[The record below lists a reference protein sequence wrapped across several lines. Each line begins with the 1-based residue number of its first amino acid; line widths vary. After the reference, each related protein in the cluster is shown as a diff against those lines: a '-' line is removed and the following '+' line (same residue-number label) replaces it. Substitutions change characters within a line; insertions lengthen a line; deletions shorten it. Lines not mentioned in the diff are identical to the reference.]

1 MSWIGEIWRRLGM
14 LMQQEKFA
22 RELDEEMRL
31 HREMRGR
38 ELAARGVEAEEAGHA
53 AARAFG
59 NATALAERGREAWGW
74 GWLEDFLQD
83 LRFGARMLR
92 NNPGFTLTAVLTLA
106 LGIGANGYIFSLVDA
121 LLLRPLAFPHPE
133 RLVALWERVP
143 GAGID
148 RSETSPANYLDWQKR
163 NHVFDH
169 LAAFV
174 WWDVNVG
181 GIERPEH
188 VQGFQVTP
196 DFFVALEAQPMLGRG
211 FLDEEGRPGKDRVA
225 VLSYKIWRER
235 FAGDPAAIGK
245 RILLNGVSCTIVGV
259 MGPEFNYPAGSRI
272 WAPLAFGPEL
282 TANRG
287 MHYLRG
293 VAHLRPG
300 TSLVQA
306 QTEMSAIAAS
316 LAKEFP
322 QSDWGRDVQVQLL
335 LDSEVGVAQK
345 PLMVVVVAVGLVL
358 LIACGNISNLL
369 LARWDR
375 RKRETAIRT
384 ALGATRF
391 RLVRQLLVESVLLG
405 LLGGGAGILLAVWC
419 LRARLIALPAEFV
432 ELVPGMNHLAMNFSV
447 LLVTLGISV
456 VTGVVFGFLP
466 AIRGSQPNVNEALKG
481 GGAGSGAGRSRTF
494 LRSSLI
500 VAEVALSLTLLTC
513 AGLLMKS
520 FVHLLKVSP
529 GFNPNRVLTMFLAL
543 PQAKYPED
551 ERAVLFFEQLVRRV
565 EALPGVQSAATVNM
579 LPLGGA
585 NITRT
590 IRIEGQPEPG
600 PGHETDA
607 SLRSVSTS
615 YFRTMQIPLR
625 EGREFTEEDSGTR
638 HAVAVNEAFA
648 ETYWP
653 GKDAL
658 GKHLRFSGASENNPW
673 YEVVAVIGNVRNQLP
688 EPPRPEMYFPMR
700 EQVQRTMALVVR
712 TSVLPTSL
720 AESARAEVQKLDPDQ
735 PVFDVMTLEDWRS
748 VSVIVPQVAGT
759 LMAAFAALALVLALV
774 GLYGVIA
781 YMVVERRREI
791 SIRMALG
798 ARPREIFAIVIGEGG
813 RLALIGIT
821 FGLAASLGLA
831 KAIAG
836 LLFGVSATD
845 VGTLIG
851 VSAILLGTALGA
863 CYIPARRAMRVD
875 PMVALRHE

>member
-1 MSWIGEIWRRLGM
+1 MGAIGEMWRRLKM
-14 LMQQEKFA
+14 LGRREEFA
-22 RELDEEMRL
+22 RELDEEMRS
-31 HREMRGR
+31 HREMRER
-38 ELAARGVEAEEAGHA
+38 ELAERGVEPDEARYA

-59 NATALAERGREAWGW
+59 NAAALGEQGREAWGW
-74 GWLEDFLQD
+74 RWLEDFLQD

-92 NNPGFTLTAVLTLA
+92 KNPGFTLTAVLTLA
-106 LGIGANGYIFSLVDA
+106 LGIGANSYIFSMVDA
-121 LLLRPLAFPHPE
+121 LLLRPLAFPQPE

-143 GAGID
+143 SEGID
-148 RSETSPANYLDWQKR
+148 RSETSPANYLDWEKQ
-163 NHVFDH
+163 NHAFDH

-181 GIERPEH
+181 GIERPDH
-188 VQGFQVTP
+188 VRGFQVTP
-196 DFFVALEAQPMLGRG
+196 DFFAALEVQPMLGRG
-211 FLDEEGRPGKDRVA
+211 FLEEEGHPGKDQVA
-225 VLSYKIWRER
+225 VLSYTIWRER
-235 FAGDPAAIGK
+235 FGSDPAVIGK
-245 RILLNGVSCTIVGV
+245 RVLLNGVSCTIVGV

-272 WAPLAFGPEL
+272 WAPLTFGPEL
-282 TANRG
+282 AANRG
-287 MHYLRG
+287 AHYLRG

-300 TSLVQA
+300 TSVAQA
-306 QTEMSAIAAS
+306 QAEMSAIAAS

-322 QSDWGRDVQVQLL
+322 QSDLGRDVHVQSL
-335 LDSEVGVAQK
+335 LDSEVGMAQK

-369 LARWDR
+369 LARSDR

-384 ALGATRF
+384 ALGATRL
-391 RLVRQLLVESVLLG
+391 RLVRQSLVESVLLG
-405 LLGGGAGILLAVWC
+405 LLGGGTGILLAVWC
-419 LRARLIALPAEFV
+419 LHAKLIAVPAEFV
-432 ELVPGMNHLAMNFSV
+432 ELVPGLNHLRMNLPV

-456 VTGVVFGFLP
+456 GTGLVFGFLP
-466 AIRGSQPNVNEALKG
+466 ALRGSRPDVNEALKE

-520 FVHLLKVSP
+520 FVHLLNVSP
-529 GFNPNRVLTMFLAL
+529 GFNPNRVLTMFVAL
-543 PQAKYPED
+543 PQVKYPED
-551 ERAVLFFEQLVRRV
+551 ERAVNFFEQLVRRV
-565 EALPGVQSAATVNM
+565 EALPGVQSVATVNM

-585 NITRT
+585 NMTRT
-590 IRIEGQPEPG
+590 IRIEGQPEPA
-600 PGHETDA
+600 PGHEPEA
-607 SLRSVSTS
+607 SFRSISTG
-615 YFRTMQIPLR
+615 YFRTMQIPLP
-625 EGREFTEEDSGTR
+625 EGREFTEQDSATH
-638 HAVAVNEAFA
+638 HAVAVNQAFV

-658 GKHLRFSGASENNPW
+658 GKHMRFSGPVESNPW

-688 EPPRPEMYFPMR
+688 EPARPEMYFPMR
-700 EQVQRTMALVVR
+700 EQVQRTMALVIR

-735 PVFDVMTLEDWRS
+735 PVFDVMTMEDWRS
-748 VSVIVPQVAGT
+748 VSVIAQQVAGT
-759 LMAAFAALALVLALV
+759 LMAAFAALALLLALV

-813 RLALIGIT
+813 RLALIGIAV
-821 FGLAASLGLA
+821 GLAASLGLA
-831 KAIAG
+831 KAIGG

-845 VGTLIG
+845 AGTFVG